1 MFAFKVTEQKLR
13 ETFSR
18 TGRITDVQLKHTK
31 EGKFRQFGFIGF
43 EDDSSALECVK
54 YFNQT
59 FINTNKITVEI
70 CAALGDESKP
80 KSWSRYA
87 KDSTTFQK
95 ANKVEAEPEIVV
107 EAPQVVKKD
116 KKTKVQ
122 EIIGDHKNDPLFLEF
137 MKSHSKGA
145 TIWDNDLETKKDDD
159 EQGKDNNQD
168 DFEAAEEMEE
178 EPVDKIANKEIS
190 DMDYMQSLM
199 NKGDP
204 TSANEVK
211 TSTTVK
217 KDSTSKKDMIKL
229 FTIKIRNIPKKVK
242 REELI
247 KFFRPSKAHSVRIP
261 TDSKLN
267 YAYVG
272 FKTERDL
279 QRAITK
285 DKSFFSEL
293 HSFQYLLLFNV
304 NLCF

>member
-1 MFAFKVTEQKLR
+1 MKY
-13 ETFSR
+13 
-18 TGRITDVQLKHTK
+18 TK

-43 EDDSSALECVK
+43 EDDASALECVK

-59 FINTNKITVEI
+59 FINTSKITVEV

-87 KDSTTFQK
+87 KDSTTFQN
-95 ANKVEAEPEIVV
+95 ANKVEVEPEIVA
-107 EAPQVVKKD
+107 ETAKPVKKD

-137 MKSHSKGA
+137 MKSHAKGA
-145 TIWDNDLETKKDDD
+145 TIWDNDLETVKNDD
-159 EQGKDNNQD
+159 ETLKNDD
-168 DFEAAEEMEE
+168 HADFEATEEMEE
-178 EPVDKIANKEIS
+178 ETSVVDKVANKEIS
-190 DMDYMQSLM
+190 DLDYMQSLM
-199 NKGDP
+199 NKEDP
-204 TSANEVK
+204 TYVIEDK
-211 TSTTVK
+211 TPSTVK
-217 KDSTSKKDMIKL
+217 KESSSKKDMIKL

-285 DKSFFSEL
+285 DKSFFSML
-293 HSFQYLLLFNV
+293 SHSQF
-304 NLCF
+304 